1 MDMVLQVGGTTLLPK
16 RNKSDDAGGSQASS
30 TLSFSS
36 DRRLMRL
43 IIFRYLLDRAIRRF
57 LQAMNL
63 TLSTQEYRRVSLQSG
78 SD

>member
-30 TLSFSS
+30 TLSFS
-36 DRRLMRL
+36 MRL

-57 LQAMNL
+57 LPAMNL
-63 TLSTQEYRRVSLQSG
+63 TLSTQE
-78 SD
+78 